1 LHIGLWLQALAG
13 SWLLGVGWSVL
24 LVLYLFG
31 AFRRQF
37 RYHLNRLPSPQS
49 PDFDFTLACLS
60 DSFITQGQATQ
71 FWTGAD
77 AIYQA
82 RLDAIASAQRSILF
96 ETFYMSPGQRA
107 DDFAQALMDKA
118 QQGVQVKLIADS
130 YGVKSLPSRYWK
142 TLRQAG
148 IQVGFFNRFN
158 WRSPLDYLDRT
169 HRKLLLVDER
179 LALIGGAGVSDLWD
193 QAPIIGGHH
202 PWLDFEIAL
211 EGEVVSVLRGIF
223 LQHWLDTRG
232 QVDFQHRNLTSSP
245 NRYPRILVTPGED
258 PTYRNSSIRSLL
270 QVAIMAAERRVWI
283 ASPYFLPDLNT
294 RHEMI
299 AAQTRGVDIRILTM
313 GPLSDKPFV
322 YHAAQC
328 RYRQLLEAGVAIYEY
343 QPSMMHSKLLLLDD
357 IWVSI
362 GSANFDPRSFF
373 HNDELN
379 LTTAEPQL
387 FDQVE
392 QFFKQAFTACDRITP
407 QRLAKRPWLHRLIG
421 HSSLLFYWHL

>member
-1 LHIGLWLQALAG
+1 
-13 SWLLGVGWSVL
+13 
-24 LVLYLFG
+24 
-31 AFRRQF
+31 
-37 RYHLNRLPSPQS
+37 
-49 PDFDFTLACLS
+49 
-60 DSFITQGQATQ
+60 
-71 FWTGAD
+71 
-77 AIYQA
+77 
-82 RLDAIASAQRSILF
+82 
-96 ETFYMSPGQRA
+96 MSPGRRA
-107 DDFAQALMDKA
+107 DEFAQALIHKA

-130 YGVKSLPSRYWK
+130 YGVKSLPSR
-142 TLRQAG
+142 TGRPCARRDSG
-148 IQVGFFNRFN
+148 GAFFNRFN

-169 HRKLLLVDER
+169 HRKLLLVDECLGPDR
-179 LALIGGAGVSDLWD
+179 RGWCLRFVGS
-193 QAPIIGGHH
+193 APIVGGHH

-232 QVDFQHRNLTSSP
+232 RVDFQHRNLTSSP
-245 NRYPRILVTPGED
+245 TRYPRILVTPRGG
-258 PTYRNSSIRSLL
+258 PHLSHSSIRSLL
-270 QVAIMAAERRVWI
+270 QVAIMAAEHRVWI

-299 AAQTRGVDIRILTM
+299 AAQNRGVDIRILTM
-313 GPLSDKPFV
+313 GPLTDKPFV

-328 RYRQLLEAGVAIYEY
+328 RYRQLLQAGIAIHEY

-387 FDQVE
+387 FSQVE
-392 QFFKQAFTACDRITP
+392 QFFKRALTACDRITP
-407 QRLAKRPWLHRLIG
+407 ESLAQRPWTHRLIG
-421 HSSLLFYWHL
+421 QSSLLFYWHL